1 MNCYTKKTLRWHPA
15 FYAGI
20 QIELREDA
28 DRLEFIQEH
37 TLGTEPVRIDMLII
51 KKADKQP
58 LHKNIGRIFRTYNV
72 IEYKSPDDTLSIDAF
87 YKAYGYVN
95 FYKALTG
102 NSDNIKITEVT
113 LTLVCSHY
121 PRKLI
126 YRTVMDIIVRANK
139 KKFEEVH
146 SEMCDALMELM
157 KEELEDARDSG
168 RDEGRNEG
176 IQALINACRSFG
188 ISPEK
193 IAAQLMEQ
201 YGLSREQAI
210 QYLDQNQN

>member
-1 MNCYTKKTLRWHPA
+1 MAKQKKKTLRWHPA

-87 YKAYGYVN
+87 
-95 FYKALTG
+95 
-102 NSDNIKITEVT
+102 
-113 LTLVCSHY
+113 
-121 PRKLI
+121 
-126 YRTVMDIIVRANK
+126 
-139 KKFEEVH
+139 
-146 SEMCDALMELM
+146 
-157 KEELEDARDSG
+157 
-168 RDEGRNEG
+168 
-176 IQALINACRSFG
+176 
-188 ISPEK
+188 
-193 IAAQLMEQ
+193 
-201 YGLSREQAI
+201 
-210 QYLDQNQN
+210 

>member
-1 MNCYTKKTLRWHPA
+1 MAEK
-15 FYAGI
+15 
-20 QIELREDA
+20 
-28 DRLEFIQEH
+28 LEQQNQYYKNNRTIGNLL
-37 TLGTEPVRIDMLII
+37 TDYEPH
-51 KKADKQP
+51 KASP
-58 LHKNIGRIFRTYNV
+58 LYQ
-72 IEYKSPDDTLSIDAF
+72 
-87 YKAYGYVN
+87 
-95 FYKALTG
+95 
-102 NSDNIKITEVT
+102 
-113 LTLVCSHY
+113 
-121 PRKLI
+121 
-126 YRTVMDIIVRANK
+126 TVMDIIMRANK
-139 KKFEEVH
+139 KKFGEVH
-146 SEMCDALMELM
+146 SEMCDALTELM